1 MGNYFLLGKVYKN
14 QTLCQYPSL
23 VCIQTQ
29 TLHMQKKSIPN
40 IFQRAQKENETRN
53 ERQAVNKPH
62 RTSANSNS
70 MFITEKENE

>member
-1 MGNYFLLGKVYKN
+1 
-14 QTLCQYPSL
+14 
-23 VCIQTQ
+23 
-29 TLHMQKKSIPN
+29 MQKKSIPN